1 MIQGVESPESE
12 DGSDSNTV
20 GSSKAGL
27 SIAKP
32 GA

>member
-12 DGSDSNTV
+12 DGSDSKIV
-20 GSSKAGL
+20 GSSKTGL
-27 SIAKP
+27 PTAKP